1 MMEICFQFIPPKSQR
16 SSENQLPDDLWFY
29 RNETGNLV
37 DTAADTAVIAEVHPH
52 EEGFSDDKFVVHKAP
67 VAGVGAVVAVVSHSE
82 VMAFGHFAGKAAAVF
97 GVLTVFQTALLY

>member
-1 MMEICFQFIPPKSQR
+1 MMETAFNLFRRKAKGRLKTDFS
-16 SSENQLPDDLWFY
+16 DDLWLY

-37 DTAADTAVIAEVHPH
+37 DAAADAAVIAEVHPH
-52 EEGFSDDKFVVHKAP
+52 EEGFSDDKFIVHKAP